1 MRFDTGLHQRL
12 EQRMILAPRM
22 IQAMEILQLPL
33 MELQERIEQELI
45 ANPVLELRPAGAEPV
60 GESDE
65 EAGGSPAAPTAEPE
79 RELVVRQNGD
89 GEDFERLSNLVE
101 RWENYFEEAASWRRP
116 RTGAADTKYEAIQNT
131 ADAGET
137 LQTTMLNLW
146 HLEDVKARC
155 SQLGELIIR
164 NLDDN
169 GYLRVSLEDLA
180 AEAQPPAA
188 AEEMLEALRLVQAV
202 GPLGVGARNVQECLL
217 LQLQADPPYGEETE
231 TPDADEPLEVRIVR
245 RHLDDLSANRFP
257 QMAKALGAS
266 IDDVNR
272 AVQGIRRLNPKP
284 GAAIS
289 PQRTPHIIPDVQIE
303 WDDELCQY
311 RISTNDGDTPDLYI
325 SRAYRQLVKQRDLD
339 PKTRQFV
346 ARNIRSARWLIDAVE
361 QRRDTLRRVVE
372 AIIKFQRPF
381 FDDGPDHL
389 RPMKMQEVAD
399 EVHLHVGTV
408 SRAVADKYA
417 ETPWG
422 IHALRDFFTGG
433 TQTAEG
439 QEVSWDHVRNRLKA
453 LIDAEDKSRPLSDE
467 HLVERFKAEGI
478 DVARR
483 TVAKY
488 REELDIPSSR
498 RRRQF

>member
-1 MRFDTGLHQRL
+1 
-12 EQRMILAPRM
+12 MILAPRM

-79 RELVVRQNGD
+79 RELVVRQKGD

-137 LQTTMLNLW
+137 LQTTLLNLW

-217 LQLQADPPYGEETE
+217 LQLQADPPYGEETG

-311 RISTNDGDTPDLYI
+311 RISINDGDTPDLYI

-339 PKTRQFV
+339 SKTRQFV
-346 ARNIRSARWLIDAVE
+346 AKNIRAARWLIDAVE

-372 AIIKFQRPF
+372 AIVKFQRPF

-422 IHALRDFFTGG
+422 IHALRDFYTGG

-439 QEVSWDHVRNRLKA
+439 QEVSWDHVRNRLKT

-488 REELDIPSSR
+488 REELGIPSSR
-498 RRRQF
+498 RRRQY

>member
-1 MRFDTGLHQRL
+1 
-12 EQRMILAPRM
+12 MILAPRM

-79 RELVVRQNGD
+79 RELVVRQKGD
-89 GEDFERLSNLVE
+89 SEDFERLSNLVD

-137 LQTTMLNLW
+137 LQTTLLNLW

-217 LQLQADPPYGEETE
+217 LQLQADPPYGEETG

-245 RHLDDLSANRFP
+245 RHLGDLSANRFP

-272 AVQGIRRLNPKP
+272 AVQSIRRLNPKP

-311 RISTNDGDTPDLYI
+311 RISINDGDTPDLYI

-339 PKTRQFV
+339 RATRQFV
-346 ARNIRSARWLIDAVE
+346 ARNIRAARWLIDAVE

-389 RPMKMQEVAD
+389 QPMKMQEVAD

-433 TQTAEG
+433 TQTAQG

-488 REELDIPSSR
+488 REELGIPSSR